1 MQEGKNIWSLILA
14 AIRKELSEEEFY
26 IWFENLYFIEAI
38 GENIKIS
45 TPNSFHKNQVEKR
58 FSKRI
63 KEILI
68 EKGHNATNVEFIYLQ
83 NEPKNHNIESKNTSL
98 KDIATKQDLQKTK
111 NRDLNTHARNIIES
125 TTKQYNIKEEIHA
138 KYRNPFLKKKYTFEN
153 FIIGPNNKL
162 AYNASLSIAQNPGKK
177 YNPCLIYGGVGLGKT
192 HLLQGIGNKTEE
204 LHKEFKILYV
214 TAENFLNEFV
224 ESIKTNET
232 KRFKKK
238 YRHLDMLLLDDIHD
252 LQKKEGIQE
261 ELFHTFN
268 ALYED
273 NKQMV
278 FTCDRQPSELVN
290 FTNRLK
296 SRFTRGLNVDISKP
310 NFELRVAIIEKK
322 AEEDG
327 IKVPKNILN
336 LVAKKVTTNIRD
348 LEAAVTKLKAHIDLE
363 DIEIDTNIVDKIIK
377 EIVAYEN
384 DNTNTPNKINI
395 ESIKK
400 VILRE
405 LKLTNKDIEGNSKKP
420 EITKARHIYAYLL
433 RNFTEL
439 STIEIGKIIGG
450 KTHSTVLYS
459 INKIDKDRN
468 KNIEIDNLII
478 ELMNKI
484 NKN

>member
-14 AIRKELSEEEFY
+14 TIRKELSEEEFY
-26 IWFENLYFIEAI
+26 IWFENLYFIDATD
-38 GENIKIS
+38 NSIKIS
-45 TPNSFHKNQVEKR
+45 APNSFHKNQVEKR

-68 EKGHNATNVEFIYLQ
+68 EKSYNTINVEFINPE
-83 NEPKNHNIESKNTSL
+83 NELKIHDITSKNNSL
-98 KDIATKQDLQKTK
+98 KNISIQQDSTEKRLIFKTQTK
-111 NRDLNTHARNIIES
+111 NVEENTKKH
-125 TTKQYNIKEEIHA
+125 TIKEEIHT

-153 FIIGPNNKL
+153 FITGPNNKL
-162 AYNASLSIAQNPGKK
+162 AYNASLSIAKNPGKK

-192 HLLQGIGNKTEE
+192 HLLQSIGNKTEE

-278 FTCDRQPSELVN
+278 FTCDRQPSELIN
-290 FTNRLK
+290 FTDRLK

-310 NFELRVAIIEKK
+310 NFELRIAIIEKK

-348 LEAAVTKLKAHIDLE
+348 LEAAVTKLKAYIDLE
-363 DIEIDTNIVDKIIK
+363 DIEIDTSIVEKIIK
-377 EIVAYEN
+377 EIIAYEQEN
-384 DNTNTPNKINI
+384 KNTHNKINI
-395 ESIKK
+395 ENIKK

-450 KTHSTVLYS
+450 KTHSTVIYS
-459 INKIDKDRN
+459 INKIDRERN
-468 KNIEIDNLII
+468 NDLEINNLII

>member
-26 IWFENLYFIEAI
+26 IWFENLYFIDATDES
-38 GENIKIS
+38 IKIS
-45 TPNSFHKNQVEKR
+45 APNSFHKNQVEKR
-58 FSKRI
+58 FSKKI
-63 KEILI
+63 KEILT
-68 EKGHNATNVEFIYLQ
+68 EKGHNTINVEFI
-83 NEPKNHNIESKNTSL
+83 NPPKEPKTHSMELKNTSL
-98 KDIATKQDLQKTK
+98 KDISIQQDSPEKRTI
-111 NRDLNTHARNIIES
+111 LNTHTKNIIEH
-125 TTKQYNIKEEIHA
+125 TKHYVIKEDIHT

-162 AYNASLSIAQNPGKK
+162 AYNASLSIAKNPGKK

-192 HLLQGIGNKTEE
+192 HLLQSIGNKTEE

-238 YRHLDMLLLDDIHD
+238 YRHLDMLLIDDIHD

-278 FTCDRQPSELVN
+278 FTCDRQPSELIN
-290 FTNRLK
+290 FTDRLK

-363 DIEIDTNIVDKIIK
+363 DIEIDTSIVDKIIK
-377 EIVAYEN
+377 EIIAYEN
-384 DNTNTPNKINI
+384 DKTNTNNTINI

-459 INKIDKDRN
+459 INKIDKERN
-468 KNIEIDNLII
+468 NDLEINNLII

>member
-1 MQEGKNIWSLILA
+1 MQKGKDIWGLILA
-14 AIRKELSEEEFY
+14 EIKKETSDEEFY
-26 IWFENLYFIEAI
+26 IWFENLYFINVAN
-38 GENIKIS
+38 ENIQIFA
-45 TPNSFHKNQVEKR
+45 PNSFHKNQVEKR

-68 EKGHNATNVEFIYLQ
+68 EKGYKKI
-83 NEPKNHNIESKNTSL
+83 NIEFTSKKNELNPDNMEYKNPNL
-98 KDIATKQDLQKTK
+98 KEISVQQNLHKKREPSICYTKHVT
-111 NRDLNTHARNIIES
+111 ES
-125 TTKQYNIKEEIHA
+125 TNKHFTKEDIHT
-138 KYRNPFLKKKYTFEN
+138 KYRNPFLKKKYTFDN

-162 AYNASLSIAQNPGKK
+162 AYNASLSIAKNPGKK

-192 HLLQGIGNKTEE
+192 HLLQSIGNRAEE
-204 LHKEFKILYV
+204 LHMELKALYV

-232 KRFKKK
+232 KKFKKK
-238 YRHLDMLLLDDIHD
+238 YRYLDMLLIDDIHD

-278 FTCDRQPSELVN
+278 FTCDRPPSELTN
-290 FTNRLK
+290 FTDRLK

-322 AEEDG
+322 AEEGG
-327 IKVPKNILN
+327 IKVPKDILN
-336 LVAKKVTTNIRD
+336 LVARKVTTNIRD
-348 LEAAVTKLKAHIDLE
+348 LESAITKLKAYIDLE
-363 DIEIDTNIVDKIIK
+363 NIKIDINTVDKIIK
-377 EIVAYEN
+377 EIIACEEN
-384 DNTNTPNKINI
+384 DKEEYNKVDI
-395 ESIKK
+395 ENIKK

-405 LKLTNKDIEGNSKKP
+405 LKLTNKDIEGRSKKP

-459 INKIDKDRN
+459 INKIDKERN
-468 KNIEIDNLII
+468 NDLEINNLII

>member
-26 IWFENLYFIEAI
+26 IWFENLYFIDATD
-38 GENIKIS
+38 NSIKIS
-45 TPNSFHKNQVEKR
+45 APNSFHKNQVEKR
-58 FSKRI
+58 FAKRI

-68 EKGHNATNVEFIYLQ
+68 EKNHNTINVEFINPE
-83 NEPKNHNIESKNTSL
+83 NELKIHDITSKNNAL
-98 KDIATKQDLQKTK
+98 KNVSIQQDSTKKRLVFKTHTK
-111 NRDLNTHARNIIES
+111 NVEENTKKY
-125 TTKQYNIKEEIHA
+125 TIKEEIHT

-153 FIIGPNNKL
+153 FITGPNNKL
-162 AYNASLSIAQNPGKK
+162 AYNASLSIAKNPGKK

-192 HLLQGIGNKTEE
+192 HLLQSIGNKTEE

-238 YRHLDMLLLDDIHD
+238 YRYLDMLLLDDIHD

-278 FTCDRQPSELVN
+278 FTCDRQPSELTN
-290 FTNRLK
+290 FTDRLK

-310 NFELRVAIIEKK
+310 NFELRIAIIEKK
-322 AEEDG
+322 VEEDG

-348 LEAAVTKLKAHIDLE
+348 LEAAVTKLKAYIDLE
-363 DIEIDTNIVDKIIK
+363 DIEIDTNIVEKIIK
-377 EIVAYEN
+377 EIIAYEQE
-384 DNTNTPNKINI
+384 NTNTHNKINI
-395 ESIKK
+395 ENIKK

-450 KTHSTVLYS
+450 KTHSTVIYS
-459 INKIDKDRN
+459 INKIDRERN
-468 KNIEIDNLII
+468 NDLEINNLII

>member
-1 MQEGKNIWSLILA
+1 MQEGKSIWGLILSE
-14 AIRKELSEEEFY
+14 IKKETSEEEFY
-26 IWFENLYFIEAI
+26 IWFENLYFINAVD
-38 GENIKIS
+38 ENIQIS

-63 KEILI
+63 KEILV
-68 EKGHNATNVEFIYLQ
+68 EKGYKKTNVEFTSQ
-83 NEPKNHNIESKNTSL
+83 KNESNSANIESKSSAL
-98 KDIATKQDLQKTK
+98 KEISAHQDLHKKRGPSKSYGK
-111 NRDLNTHARNIIES
+111 NITEGTNKHFIREDINT
-125 TTKQYNIKEEIHA
+125 TYK
-138 KYRNPFLKKKYTFEN
+138 NPFLKKKYIFDN
-153 FIIGPNNKL
+153 FIVGPNNKL
-162 AYNASLSIAQNPGKK
+162 AYNASLSIAKTPGRK

-192 HLLQGIGNKTEE
+192 HLLQSIGNKAEE
-204 LHKEFKILYV
+204 LHKGLKILYV

-232 KRFKKK
+232 KKFKKK
-238 YRHLDMLLLDDIHD
+238 YRYLDMLLIDDIHD

-273 NKQMV
+273 NKQLV
-278 FTCDRQPSELVN
+278 FTCDRQPSELTN
-290 FTNRLK
+290 FTDRLK

-327 IKVPKNILN
+327 IKVPKDILN
-336 LVAKKVTTNIRD
+336 LVARKVTTNIRD
-348 LEAAVTKLKAHIDLE
+348 LEAAVTKLKAHVDLE
-363 DIEIDTNIVDKIIK
+363 NIKIDTNTVDKIIK
-377 EIVAYEN
+377 EIIACEANDKNEHNNINTEN
-384 DNTNTPNKINI
+384 
-395 ESIKK
+395 IKK

-405 LKLTNKDIEGNSKKP
+405 LKLTNKDIEGKSKKP

-459 INKIDKDRN
+459 INKIDKERN
-468 KNIEIDNLII
+468 NDLEINNLII

>member
-26 IWFENLYFIEAI
+26 IWFENLYFIDATDES
-38 GENIKIS
+38 IKIS
-45 TPNSFHKNQVEKR
+45 APNSFHKNQVEKR

-68 EKGHNATNVEFIYLQ
+68 EKGHNTINVEFINPP
-83 NEPKNHNIESKNTSL
+83 NESKTHNMESKNISL
-98 KDIATKQDLQKTK
+98 KDISMQQDSPEKRTAFKIHTK
-111 NRDLNTHARNIIES
+111 NIIES
-125 TTKQYNIKEEIHA
+125 TKQYTTKEEIHM

-153 FIIGPNNKL
+153 FITGPNNKL
-162 AYNASLSIAQNPGKK
+162 AYNASLSIAKNPGKK

-192 HLLQGIGNKTEE
+192 HLLQSIGNKTEE
-204 LHKEFKILYV
+204 IHKEFKILYV

-238 YRHLDMLLLDDIHD
+238 YRYLDMLLLDDIHD

-278 FTCDRQPSELVN
+278 FTCDRQPSELIN
-290 FTNRLK
+290 FTDRLK

-327 IKVPKNILN
+327 IKVPKSILN

-363 DIEIDTNIVDKIIK
+363 DIEIDTSTVDKIIK
-377 EIVAYEN
+377 EIIVYEN
-384 DNTNTPNKINI
+384 DNTNIHNKINI

-459 INKIDKDRN
+459 INKIDKERN
-468 KNIEIDNLII
+468 NDLEINNLII

>member
-1 MQEGKNIWSLILA
+1 MQEGKNIWSLIIA
-14 AIRKELSEEEFY
+14 EIKKEISEEEFY
-26 IWFENLYFIEAI
+26 IWFENLYFINTVN
-38 GENIKIS
+38 ENIQIS

-63 KEILI
+63 KEILV
-68 EKGHNATNVEFIYLQ
+68 EKGYRKINIEFTNQ
-83 NEPKNHNIESKNTSL
+83 KNEPNNKNLEYKNIALDKISTQQGLYKKRETNKSYIKNITE
-98 KDIATKQDLQKTK
+98 
-111 NRDLNTHARNIIES
+111 NTNKYII
-125 TTKQYNIKEEIHA
+125 QEEIHK
-138 KYRNPFLKKKYTFEN
+138 KYKNPFLKKKYLFEN

-162 AYNASLSIAQNPGKK
+162 AYNASLSIAKNPGKK

-192 HLLQGIGNKTEE
+192 HLLQSIGNKTEE
-204 LHKEFKILYV
+204 LHKELKILYV

-232 KRFKKK
+232 KKFKKK
-238 YRHLDMLLLDDIHD
+238 YRYLDMLLIDDIHD

-268 ALYED
+268 ALYEE

-278 FTCDRQPSELVN
+278 FTCDRQPSELTN
-290 FTNRLK
+290 FTDRLK

-327 IKVPKNILN
+327 IKVSKDILN
-336 LVAKKVTTNIRD
+336 LVARKVTTNIRD

-363 DIEIDTNIVDKIIK
+363 NIEIDTNIVDKIIK
-377 EIVAYEN
+377 EIIVYER
-384 DNTNTPNKINI
+384 DDANTHNKINT
-395 ESIKK
+395 ENIKK

-405 LKLTNKDIEGNSKKP
+405 LKLTNKDIEGKSKKP

-459 INKIDKDRN
+459 INKIDKERN
-468 KNIEIDNLII
+468 NDLEINNLII

-484 NKN
+484 NKS

>member
-1 MQEGKNIWSLILA
+1 MQEGKNIWSLILTT
-14 AIRKELSEEEFY
+14 IRKELTEEEFY
-26 IWFENLYFIEAI
+26 IWFENLYFTNATDN
-38 GENIKIS
+38 NIKIS

-68 EKGHNATNVEFIYLQ
+68 EKGYHTINVEFINTK
-83 NEPKNHNIESKNTSL
+83 NEVKIHDVISKNNLL
-98 KDIATKQDLQKTK
+98 KDIVTQQDSSTKKLGFK
-111 NRDLNTHARNIIES
+111 NQTNNTTENSRKYI
-125 TTKQYNIKEEIHA
+125 IKEEMQT

-153 FIIGPNNKL
+153 FITGPNNKL
-162 AYNASLSIAQNPGKK
+162 AYNASLSIAKNPGTK

-192 HLLQGIGNKTEE
+192 HLLQSIGNKTEE
-204 LHKEFKILYV
+204 LHREFKILYV

-238 YRHLDMLLLDDIHD
+238 YRYLDMLLLDDIHD

-278 FTCDRQPSELVN
+278 FTCDRQPSELIN
-290 FTNRLK
+290 FTDRLK

-310 NFELRVAIIEKK
+310 NFELRIAIIEKK

-363 DIEIDTNIVDKIIK
+363 NIEIDTSIVEKIIK
-377 EIVAYEN
+377 EIIVYEQE
-384 DNTNTPNKINI
+384 NTNKHNKINI
-395 ESIKK
+395 ENIKK

-459 INKIDKDRN
+459 INKIDKERN
-468 KNIEIDNLII
+468 NDLEINNLII

>member
-1 MQEGKNIWSLILA
+1 
-14 AIRKELSEEEFY
+14 
-26 IWFENLYFIEAI
+26 
-38 GENIKIS
+38 
-45 TPNSFHKNQVEKR
+45 
-58 FSKRI
+58 
-63 KEILI
+63 
-68 EKGHNATNVEFIYLQ
+68 
-83 NEPKNHNIESKNTSL
+83 
-98 KDIATKQDLQKTK
+98 
-111 NRDLNTHARNIIES
+111 
-125 TTKQYNIKEEIHA
+125 
-138 KYRNPFLKKKYTFEN
+138 
-153 FIIGPNNKL
+153 
-162 AYNASLSIAQNPGKK
+162 
-177 YNPCLIYGGVGLGKT
+177 
-192 HLLQGIGNKTEE
+192 
-204 LHKEFKILYV
+204 
-214 TAENFLNEFV
+214 
-224 ESIKTNET
+224 
-232 KRFKKK
+232 
-238 YRHLDMLLLDDIHD
+238 
-252 LQKKEGIQE
+252 
-261 ELFHTFN
+261 
-268 ALYED
+268 
-273 NKQMV
+273 MV
-278 FTCDRQPSELVN
+278 FTCDRQPSELIN
-290 FTNRLK
+290 FTDRLK

-363 DIEIDTNIVDKIIK
+363 DIEIDTSIVDKIIK
-377 EIVAYEN
+377 EIIAYEN
-384 DNTNTPNKINI
+384 DNTNTNNTINI

-459 INKIDKDRN
+459 INKIDKERN
-468 KNIEIDNLII
+468 NDLEINNLII

>member
-26 IWFENLYFIEAI
+26 IWFENLYFIDANSEI
-38 GENIKIS
+38 IKIA

-68 EKGHNATNVEFIYLQ
+68 EKGHDAINVEFINSQ
-83 NEPKNHNIESKNTSL
+83 NESKTHNMNLTNTSL
-98 KDIATKQDLQKTK
+98 KDISIQQDSMDKRMEIQ
-111 NRDLNTHARNIIES
+111 THTNNIMKS
-125 TTKQYNIKEEIHA
+125 TKQYTIKEEIHT

-153 FIIGPNNKL
+153 FITGPNNKL
-162 AYNASLSIAQNPGKK
+162 AYNASLSIAKNPGKK

-192 HLLQGIGNKTEE
+192 HLLQSIGNKTGE

-238 YRHLDMLLLDDIHD
+238 YRYLDMLLLDDIHD

-278 FTCDRQPSELVN
+278 FTCDRQPSELIN
-290 FTNRLK
+290 FTDRLK

-327 IKVPKNILN
+327 IKVPKSILN

-363 DIEIDTNIVDKIIK
+363 DIEIDTSIVDKIIT
-377 EIVAYEN
+377 EIIAYEN
-384 DNTNTPNKINI
+384 DNTNINNTINI

-459 INKIDKDRN
+459 INKIDKERN
-468 KNIEIDNLII
+468 NDLEINNLII